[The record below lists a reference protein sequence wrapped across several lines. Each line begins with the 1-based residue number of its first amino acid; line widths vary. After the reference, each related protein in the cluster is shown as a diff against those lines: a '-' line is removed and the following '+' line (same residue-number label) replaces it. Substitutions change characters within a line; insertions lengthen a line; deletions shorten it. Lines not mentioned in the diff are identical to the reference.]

1 MMKLD
6 KLDNKNRRIRKK
18 LYLGEFAILGFDVS
32 CKTSITDFDSYDKFV
47 DEFIDY
53 IDGISLCFGGGG
65 LELFEGFLC
74 STDRYGNATE
84 EQKAQ
89 VLAWLEARPEV
100 KTAKASELV
109 DANYF

>member
-1 MMKLD
+1 MKPH
-6 KLDNKNRRIRKK
+6 KLENKKRRIQKK
-18 LYLGEFAILGFDVS
+18 LFLGEFAMLGFDLS
-32 CKTSITDFDSYDKFV
+32 CETTITDFDNYDVFV

-53 IDGISLCFGGGG
+53 IDELGLCFGGGG

-74 STDRYGNATE
+74 RNQRYLDVTE

-89 VLAWLEARPEV
+89 VVAWLEARKEV
-100 KTAKASELV
+100 KSVQASELV